1 VRRLLVVLLLLA
13 SCGGGSKD
21 TGPTTPVDEAL
32 QRESRAGR
40 LAYDLEHPEEAVTKY
55 QAALTRAQARDDL
68 EAIGNLGYN
77 LAIAQL
83 NVNAPDRALSV
94 ARTTRTELQRRG
106 VEPFPGLLLVEATA
120 LYRTGDLAEADAM
133 AARAA
138 AGNDAEAAARA
149 VFLRGLIADDRGD
162 EAGLAAAASKL
173 SGATAPALQ
182 ADAAE
187 LMARLALRR
196 DDPAG
201 ARQQAERAEAL
212 RRDTLDYRG
221 LARALALG
229 GEAAKRGGDPALA
242 ADLFLRAGRSAAA
255 QRDAATARPWLKE
268 AVALATDPA
277 VGKEAKDLL
286 KQLQQNQR

>member
-1 VRRLLVVLLLLA
+1 MLFLLLA
-13 SCGGGSKD
+13 GCGGGTKETS
-21 TGPTTPVDEAL
+21 PTTPVDETL

-94 ARTTRTELQRRG
+94 ARTTRTELERRG
-106 VEPFPGLLLVEATA
+106 AEPFPALLLVEATA
-120 LYRTGDLAEADAM
+120 LYRTGDLAAADAM
-133 AARAA
+133 AARAE

-149 VFLRGLIADDRGD
+149 VFLRGLIADDKGD
-162 EAGLAAAASKL
+162 EAGLAAAVSKL
-173 SGATAPALQ
+173 SAATMPALQ

-187 LMARLALRR
+187 LAARLALRR
-196 DDPAG
+196 NDPAG
-201 ARQQAERAEAL
+201 ARQQAERAEVL

-221 LARALALG
+221 LARALAVG
-229 GEAAKRGGDPALA
+229 GEAAERAGDPALA

-255 QRDAATARPWLKE
+255 QGDAAIAKPWLKQ
-268 AVALATDPA
+268 AVALAPDPA
-277 VGKEAKDLL
+277 VGKAAKDLL
-286 KQLQQNQR
+286 KQLEQTQR

>member
-1 VRRLLVVLLLLA
+1 MRCLLVLLLLLA
-13 SCGGGSKD
+13 GCGGGTRETS
-21 TGPTTPVDEAL
+21 PATPIDQTL

-55 QAALTRAQARDDL
+55 EAALTRAQARDDL
-68 EAIGNLGYN
+68 EAIGNLGYD

-94 ARTTRTELQRRG
+94 ARTTRTELERRG
-106 VEPFPGLLLVEATA
+106 AEPFPGLLLVEATA

-149 VFLRGLIADDRGD
+149 VFLRGLIADDRDD

-173 SGATAPALQ
+173 STATVPALQ

-187 LMARLALRR
+187 LAARLALRR
-196 DDPAG
+196 DDLAG
-201 ARQQAERAEAL
+201 ARQQAARAEAL

-229 GEAAKRGGDPALA
+229 GEAA
-242 ADLFLRAGRSAAA
+242 
-255 QRDAATARPWLKE
+255 
-268 AVALATDPA
+268 
-277 VGKEAKDLL
+277 
-286 KQLQQNQR
+286 